1 MVFLV
6 GLFVLVYIMYQ
17 RVATLKMPWPWLTPH
32 DVHSFEHLSNLSRE
46 KHAQTD
52 PSETDSLQVHAA
64 SLQDLSS
71 MTGSALLHLTNLC
84 REGCLLARKLH

>member
-6 GLFVLVYIMYQ
+6 GLFVLVCINMGCNP
-17 RVATLKMPWPWLTPH
+17 LKMPWPWLTPH

-52 PSETDSLQVHAA
+52 LSETDSLQVHAA

>member
-6 GLFVLVYIMYQ
+6 GLFVLVCINMGCNP
-17 RVATLKMPWPWLTPH
+17 LKMPWPWLTPH
-32 DVHSFEHLSNLSRE
+32 DVYSFEHLSNLSRE